1 MILIKVV
8 SWRIISIS
16 LTLLVTFIMTGDIE
30 SATKMTVILHTVLI
44 LAHYS
49 FETLWNKRFDPP
61 PKGPTKSVGTG

>member
-44 LAHYS
+44 FAHYS
-49 FETLWNKRFDPP
+49 FEALWSKRFDSP